1 MIKYIIRAEQK
12 SASTN
17 QITINQTKN
26 KFLFKRRAR
35 AARNLSSN
43 ANVLIY
49 MTSSTNLYNDNSL
62 QPYTQIMQ
70 ENVCAELR
78 VTQLD
83 TRVYLHVMP
92 IMGDFK

>member
-1 MIKYIIRAEQK
+1 
-12 SASTN
+12 
-17 QITINQTKN
+17 
-26 KFLFKRRAR
+26 
-35 AARNLSSN
+35 
-43 ANVLIY
+43 